1 MALILPSEI
10 ETAITAKHGIICIE
24 QIDGL
29 NGESDFISL
38 TVHQFRIL
46 IEREKEIIRAALGT
60 GDEL

>member
-1 MALILPSEI
+1 MALVLPSEI
-10 ETAITAKHGIICIE
+10 ETAITAKNGIICLH
-24 QIDGL
+24 QVDGL
-29 NGESDFISL
+29 NGEEDMISL